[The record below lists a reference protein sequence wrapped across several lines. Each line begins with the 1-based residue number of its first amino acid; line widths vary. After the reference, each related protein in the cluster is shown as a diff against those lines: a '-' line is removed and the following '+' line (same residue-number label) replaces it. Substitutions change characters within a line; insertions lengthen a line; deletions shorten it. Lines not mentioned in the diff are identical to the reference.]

1 MDLQTGVLQSPGRVT
16 IIQRH
21 HLRCFLD
28 LPMFRSLNVHYLPEL
43 VSETAF
49 SGATVVVIDVLRAST
64 TITYALANGARE
76 VIPCLEVEDARA
88 LHKKF
93 VKGQAVLGGERGG
106 KPIRGFDVG
115 NSPSEYGPQVVG
127 GQTVVFTTTNG
138 TKALH
143 RCRFASQVLIGSFVN
158 LGAVRDALLDRET
171 IHVLCAGTRGEISRD
186 DVLCAGALIDRLVQ
200 TGSSMDMRPDQAWVW
215 NDQAMIAL
223 NSWKYV
229 RKKYRGQSETS
240 FIATTL
246 RNTSGG
252 RSLTEL
258 GLEPDI
264 DAASRVDQF
273 DVIPRFDVAAC
284 KIVL

>member
-1 MDLQTGVLQSPGRVT
+1 
-16 IIQRH
+16 
-21 HLRCFLD
+21 
-28 LPMFRSLNVHYLPEL
+28 MFRSLNVHFLPEL

-64 TITYALANGARE
+64 TITCALANGARE

-93 VKGQAVLGGERGG
+93 VKGQSILGGERGG
-106 KPIRGFDVG
+106 RPIRGFDVG
-115 NSPSEYGPQVVG
+115 NSPSEYSSNVAG

-143 RCRFASQVLIGSFVN
+143 RCRFASQVLIGAFVN
-158 LGAVRDALLDRET
+158 LTAIRDVLMDRET
-171 IHVLCAGTRGEISRD
+171 IHVLCAGTAGEISRD

-200 TGSSMDMRPDQAWVW
+200 TGSSMDLRPDQAWEW
-215 NDQAMIAL
+215 NDQAMLAL

-229 RKKYRGQSETS
+229 RKKYRGQSDSS

-246 RNTSGG
+246 RNTAGG
-252 RSLTEL
+252 RQLLEL
-258 GLEPDI
+258 GLEADI
-264 DAASRVDQF
+264 DAASLVDQY
-273 DVIPRFDVAAC
+273 DVVPVFNVSEC
-284 KIVL
+284 KITV